1 MNHRMRQTIVHFVFS
16 AVACTAPCQSFHV
29 YAPFHIQQISGGLGR
44 YGGIRTAVYGRGR
57 RTGTRKKGIEKT
69 SGKNVKK
76 GDLPT
81 KICVV
86 CQRPFTWR
94 KKWERCWEE
103 VTCCSKKCQSQRR
116 SGSKIMRRIRRKHN
130 PF

>member
-1 MNHRMRQTIVHFVFS
+1 MRQTIVHFVFS
-16 AVACTAPCQSFHV
+16 AVACTVPCQSFHV

-94 KKWERCWEE
+94 KKWEVRQFTFFTFD
-103 VTCCSKKCQSQRR
+103 VNLFRLY
-116 SGSKIMRRIRRKHN
+116 
-130 PF
+130 